1 MNPIKLNEW
10 RRIADQLREAC
21 GDDDDLFA
29 DMVEG
34 ETYALEVIARLHN
47 DRAEALELIE
57 GIKARENDLKA
68 RRTRLAN
75 REAALKTAIGQV
87 LRAVQLPKAELPEAT
102 YSVRDGKP
110 RLEIVD
116 TDAVPFDY
124 CVDKPVPDKAFINAR
139 FADADELPNW
149 LTRIDATDVI
159 SVRTK

>member
-21 GDDDDLFA
+21 GDDETLFQ
-29 DMVEG
+29 DMIEG
-34 ETYALEVIARLHN
+34 ETYAIDVIARLHN
-47 DRAEALELIE
+47 ERAEALELIE
-57 GIKARENDLKA
+57 GIKSRENDLKA

-75 REAALKTAIGQV
+75 REAAIKVAIGQV
-87 LRAVQLPKAELPEAT
+87 LRAVQLPKVELPEAT

-116 TDAVPFDY
+116 ADAVPSDY
-124 CVDKPVPDKAFINAR
+124 CVPKQVPDKTFINAE

-149 LTRIDATDVI
+149 LVRIEASDVI
-159 SVRTK
+159 TARTK